1 MDQRYSY
8 GLRQRPTFKDGF
20 QYLLDDPDTVDLPS
34 RRALQVVGSFEHNQS
49 KDYSQ
54 DRITEMELKI
64 EEAEHKKGND
74 KMPYAPPIR
83 ANVATPMSDPAEAEG
98 VRLNDI
104 IGATIAAMQAGPAAT
119 PTVQLSDDTKEVFAQ
134 KQKQNETLVEDD
146 DAEGR
151 RRQQEHANKPLDLQ
165 YFGCWR
171 CARCR
176 YDLCGRQSSQ

>member
-34 RRALQVVGSFEHNQS
+34 RRALQVWGSFEHNQS

-83 ANVATPMSDPAEAEG
+83 ANVAAPMSDPTEAG
-98 VRLNDI
+98 VRMSDI
-104 IGATIAAMQAGPAAT
+104 IGATIVAMQAGPAVT
-119 PTVQLSDDTKEVFAQ
+119 PTVQLSDDTKEAFAQ
-134 KQKQNETLVEDD
+134 MPK
-146 DAEGR
+146 
-151 RRQQEHANKPLDLQ
+151 
-165 YFGCWR
+165 
-171 CARCR
+171 
-176 YDLCGRQSSQ
+176 

>member
-34 RRALQVVGSFEHNQS
+34 RRALEVWGSFEHNQS
-49 KDYSQ
+49 VDYSQ
-54 DRITEMELKI
+54 DRITEMDLKI

-83 ANVATPMSDPAEAEG
+83 ANVATPMSDPTEAEG
-98 VRLNDI
+98 VGLSDI

-119 PTVQLSDDTKEVFAQ
+119 PTVQLSEDTKEAFAQ
-134 KQKQNETLVEDD
+134 MQSIMRRWWRTT
-146 DAEGR
+146 GR
-151 RRQQEHANKPLDLQ
+151 
-165 YFGCWR
+165 
-171 CARCR
+171 
-176 YDLCGRQSSQ
+176 